1 MHHGC
6 SGRRRPRLWGPAAV
20 CAGARQPAGPG
31 CFACPWAA
39 ARPRDRHTRAC
50 GSARR
55 LEARPGPA
63 TTHGHRSQALLP
75 LLRLHTSSQTVQNS
89 PRTVSSSPKRYKT
102 RPAGA
107 KSTKT
112 GLFLG
117 VGRILSRLCRRRP
130 PVGRVLS
137 RKLAQGFPSG
147 ASHLMID
154 HERPLPDKALL
165 TSTRTHNEWRS
176 SPHTRGENK
185 HEKSTPEGV
194 LGRNAEPP
202 PVDRTEGGRCAPG
215 GTRTPN
221 LLNRNQM
228 LYPLS
233 YGRFAVWLGI
243 SLHALHQDAKSRVM
257 T

>member
-185 HEKSTPEGV
+185 HEKRG
-194 LGRNAEPP
+194 
-202 PVDRTEGGRCAPG
+202 
-215 GTRTPN
+215 
-221 LLNRNQM
+221 
-228 LYPLS
+228 
-233 YGRFAVWLGI
+233 
-243 SLHALHQDAKSRVM
+243 
-257 T
+257 

>member
-1 MHHGC
+1 MWPRWC
-6 SGRRRPRLWGPAAV
+6 SGRRLCVWAGLLCVPVGGGPPASRPRREL
-20 CAGARQPAGPG
+20 R
-31 CFACPWAA
+31 
-39 ARPRDRHTRAC
+39 
-50 GSARR
+50 SARR

-243 SLHALHQDAKSRVM
+243 SLHALRRDAKSRAM

>member
-1 MHHGC
+1 MLQALSGPTAC
-6 SGRRRPRLWGPAAV
+6 WAGLLCVPCWAGLLRVPCWVGLLRVPCWAGLRRGRRPAHEPSV
-20 CAGARQPAGPG
+20 L
-31 CFACPWAA
+31 
-39 ARPRDRHTRAC
+39 RAF
-50 GSARR
+50 GLARR

-233 YGRFAVWLGI
+233 YGRLPFGWV
-243 SLHALHQDAKSRVM
+243 
-257 T
+257 

>member
-1 MHHGC
+1 M
-6 SGRRRPRLWGPAAV
+6 
-20 CAGARQPAGPG
+20 GPG
-31 CFACPWAA
+31 RCVCRWAA
-39 ARPRDRHTRAC
+39 ARWAGLLCVPVGGGPPARSPHASLRLGASPR
-50 GSARR
+50 SP
-55 LEARPGPA
+55 ARPRHHPRAPQPGPPA
-63 TTHGHRSQALLP
+63 

-243 SLHALHQDAKSRVM
+243 SLHALRRDAKSRAM

>member
-1 MHHGC
+1 MDRDSSQFLRFC
-6 SGRRRPRLWGPAAV
+6 FV
-20 CAGARQPAGPG
+20 CPAGPG
-31 CFACPWAA
+31 CLWPHGCSGLLYVPCWAGPLDVPVGGGPPA
-39 ARPRDRHTRAC
+39 SRPRREPK

-63 TTHGHRSQALLP
+63 TTHRHHGQALLP

-233 YGRFAVWLGI
+233 YGRLPFGWV
-243 SLHALHQDAKSRVM
+243 
-257 T
+257 